1 MGSLLQDLRFALRQF
16 KKAPSFTLTA
26 LLTLALG
33 VGANTAIFSLVNS
46 FLLKSFG
53 STNSKQLTT
62 LAFHQNSGQW
72 QGTFSWPEYN
82 EIRSQSHNSFTS
94 IIAGSAGFDGFAVE
108 GQAPERILTRYVS
121 GNFFDALG
129 VQPAAGRLF
138 VHSEG
143 QVLGS
148 DPVVVL
154 GCDFWNQK
162 FNGDPKIIGRQ
173 ITVDG
178 HSLTVVGVAPKGFSG
193 LVNMGTIALY
203 VPLSQMT
210 IEGTP
215 ADVLNS
221 WQYRNLDVHGLLR
234 SGTSLKQAGAEMS
247 VVAQNIAREHPD
259 AEKKF
264 DITVVHG
271 PRLRVA
277 EVYVI
282 SGLFLALAG
291 MVLMLAC
298 VNVANLVLVRATVRE
313 REMAIRTALGAG
325 RGRLLRQMITES
337 ILLALI
343 GGAMGVMLGMAA
355 TRALTHLD
363 LHTGI
368 PVVLSL
374 PFDWRIFLYSLAAA
388 LLAGVVV
395 GVVPALRIAGANV
408 NAVLHE
414 GSRSVTGGRQ
424 WLRNSLVTMQMA
436 ASLVLLIV
444 AGLFVRSLL
453 AFQTA
458 DLGFNPD
465 HVLNV
470 SVNTSEIGMS
480 DAQTHDLAAKILAD
494 LRRLGGISSVSH
506 ATSTPMGILS
516 EIRSDVVVID
526 GAPASSTSA
535 ELKAGYNTVSPE
547 YFGVMGIGIRRGRG
561 FTDADDEHSRD
572 VAVISESM
580 ARKYWPDQDP
590 VGRTFRMARE
600 KGRALEVVG
609 VAGDAEFT
617 PFDGGKS
624 RPTFY
629 IPYEQHVKGNSFM
642 VFQVRTEG
650 DPMALSASVTKAIN
664 TLAPQLPLFQ
674 VESMR
679 QGLYTLDGLLIFRF
693 GAALAAIMGVLGL
706 TLAVV
711 GLYGVISYAVSQ
723 RIHEIGLRMAL
734 GATRGSVFKMI
745 YGQSMRI
752 VAVGLGLG
760 LVVALLAA
768 RAVDS
773 FVIVS
778 ACDPTTYVIVVIALT
793 LAALASCYLPVR
805 RAMAVDP
812 MRALRQD

>member
-94 IIAGSAGFDGFAVE
+94 IIAGTAGFDGFAVE

-154 GCDFWNQK
+154 GYDFWNQK

-178 HSLTVVGVAPKGFSG
+178 HSLAVVGVAPKGFSG

-234 SGTSLKQAGAEMS
+234 SGISLKQAGAEMS

-337 ILLALI
+337 ILPALI

-363 LHTGI
+363 LHTGV

-374 PFDWRIFLYSLAAA
+374 AFDWRIFLYSLAAA

-480 DAQTHDLAAKILAD
+480 DAQTHDLAAKILAE
-494 LRRLGGISSVSH
+494 LRRLGGVSSVSH
-506 ATSTPMGILS
+506 ATSSPMGILS

-526 GAPASSTSA
+526 GAPASNTSA

-590 VGRTFRMARE
+590 IGRTFRMARE

-650 DPMALSASVTKAIN
+650 DPIALSASVTKAIN

-760 LVVALLAA
+760 LMVALLAA

-778 ACDPTTYVIVVIALT
+778 AWDPTTYVVVVIALT